1 MKIQAKA
8 QRIRRYVK
16 RSKQFSQ
23 NQMFMFAN
31 DRKKFFRNLGKD
43 QISVEKTPKKEATET
58 FWRNI
63 LENDREPTIQQS
75 G

>member
-23 NQMFMFAN
+23 NQMFAN

-43 QISVEKTPKKEATET
+43 QISVENHLRKKQQ
-58 FWRNI
+58 NI
-63 LENDREPTIQQS
+63 LA
-75 G
+75 